1 MTGEV
6 QATDLA
12 ARLRRS
18 VQGTVSYGARRRAEY
33 SSDAGNYRVLPLV
46 VVEPMDVDDVLAIL
60 DVSRDLGVPVV
71 GRGGGTSI
79 AGNAIGPGIVID
91 FARHLSRIVEI
102 DSSSR
107 TALVQPGVILSDLQR
122 QAAPFGLRFGPD
134 PSSQNRASIG
144 GMIGNNACG
153 PHAVA
158 YGRTADN
165 VRALTVVDG
174 QGRLIRTAAGPQ
186 RVPELGALVDAHLE
200 VIRTEFGRFPRQ
212 ISGYSLEHLLPERGR
227 DLARALV
234 GSEGT
239 LALTLD
245 ATIALVPISPA
256 QLLVVLG
263 YPDMASA
270 ADAVPAVLAHAPLAV
285 EGLDARLV
293 DVVRIAKGSA
303 AVPELPRGAGW
314 LMVEVGGTTPAEA
327 RSSALSMVRD
337 AAALDHAVL
346 EPGPAA
352 TALWQIRADGAGL
365 AGRTPDGRQAWPGW
379 EDAAVPPARLGGY
392 LREFEALMTAYR
404 VVGLPYGHF
413 GDGCIHIR
421 IDLPLDH
428 DAEVFRR
435 FVLDAARL
443 VVAHGGSCSGEHG
456 DGRARSELLSLMY
469 SDRARQLFADVKA
482 VFDPRDLLN
491 PGVVVRPDPIDAH
504 LRRPRAKSL
513 LATDGFSFSRDAGDF
528 TTAVH
533 RCVGV
538 GSCRADTGAAGGFMC
553 PSYLASG
560 DEKDVTRGRA
570 RVLQE
575 LTNGG
580 LIADWT
586 SAEVHESLDLCLSCK
601 ACARDCPAGVDM
613 AQYKSEV
620 LHRSYRHRIRPIGH
634 YTMGWLPRWISLI
647 GALPRFSPSLIN
659 RLLSIRPLARVLLP
673 LAGIDPRRKLPA
685 LATTGFRRN
694 RRRLLDGPAEG
705 SGAGED
711 RLPVVLWADSFTDGL
726 SPEVAH
732 AAERVLSNAGYRVIV
747 PEDDACC
754 GLTWITT
761 GQLTAARKRL
771 LRLIDVLEPYAAKHI
786 PIVAVEPSC
795 CAVLR
800 SDLVELVPGD
810 PRAVRVAGAVTTMAE
825 LLTRTNGW
833 RPPDLLGT
841 RIIVQPHCHQHAVM
855 GFAADR
861 ALLEQSAAEVTVI
874 AGCCGLAGNFG
885 MEKGHYEMSLAIAE
899 NALLPALRQ
908 RSTNTVVLADGFS
921 CRVQMDQLAGVR
933 GISLSELLAANLPSV
948 DPSVVG

>member
-227 DLARALV
+227 DLAKALV

-303 AVPELPRGAGW
+303 AVPELPQGRR
-314 LMVEVGGTTPAEA
+314 L
-327 RSSALSMVRD
+327 
-337 AAALDHAVL
+337 
-346 EPGPAA
+346 
-352 TALWQIRADGAGL
+352 ADGRGRRHHPRRGEIVGAVDGPGCRSLGSCGVGTRPGGDGAVADSGRRGRSGRPNSGRPAGL
-365 AGRTPDGRQAWPGW
+365 
-379 EDAAVPPARLGGY
+379 ARLGG
-392 LREFEALMTAYR
+392 
-404 VVGLPYGHF
+404 
-413 GDGCIHIR
+413 
-421 IDLPLDH
+421 
-428 DAEVFRR
+428 RR
-435 FVLDAARL
+435 
-443 VVAHGGSCSGEHG
+443 
-456 DGRARSELLSLMY
+456 
-469 SDRARQLFADVKA
+469 
-482 VFDPRDLLN
+482 
-491 PGVVVRPDPIDAH
+491 
-504 LRRPRAKSL
+504 
-513 LATDGFSFSRDAGDF
+513 
-528 TTAVH
+528 
-533 RCVGV
+533 
-538 GSCRADTGAAGGFMC
+538 GAAG
-553 PSYLASG
+553 P
-560 DEKDVTRGRA
+560 TRWVPA
-570 RVLQE
+570 R
-575 LTNGG
+575 
-580 LIADWT
+580 
-586 SAEVHESLDLCLSCK
+586 
-601 ACARDCPAGVDM
+601 
-613 AQYKSEV
+613 
-620 LHRSYRHRIRPIGH
+620 
-634 YTMGWLPRWISLI
+634 
-647 GALPRFSPSLIN
+647 
-659 RLLSIRPLARVLLP
+659 
-673 LAGIDPRRKLPA
+673 
-685 LATTGFRRN
+685 
-694 RRRLLDGPAEG
+694 
-705 SGAGED
+705 
-711 RLPVVLWADSFTDGL
+711 
-726 SPEVAH
+726 
-732 AAERVLSNAGYRVIV
+732 
-747 PEDDACC
+747 
-754 GLTWITT
+754 
-761 GQLTAARKRL
+761 
-771 LRLIDVLEPYAAKHI
+771 
-786 PIVAVEPSC
+786 
-795 CAVLR
+795 
-800 SDLVELVPGD
+800 
-810 PRAVRVAGAVTTMAE
+810 
-825 LLTRTNGW
+825 
-833 RPPDLLGT
+833 
-841 RIIVQPHCHQHAVM
+841 
-855 GFAADR
+855 
-861 ALLEQSAAEVTVI
+861 
-874 AGCCGLAGNFG
+874 
-885 MEKGHYEMSLAIAE
+885 
-899 NALLPALRQ
+899 
-908 RSTNTVVLADGFS
+908 
-921 CRVQMDQLAGVR
+921 VR
-933 GISLSELLAANLPSV
+933 GIDDGIRGGRTALRPLR
-948 DPSVVG
+948 

>member
-1 MTGEV
+1 
-6 QATDLA
+6 
-12 ARLRRS
+12 
-18 VQGTVSYGARRRAEY
+18 
-33 SSDAGNYRVLPLV
+33 
-46 VVEPMDVDDVLAIL
+46 
-60 DVSRDLGVPVV
+60 
-71 GRGGGTSI
+71 
-79 AGNAIGPGIVID
+79 
-91 FARHLSRIVEI
+91 
-102 DSSSR
+102 
-107 TALVQPGVILSDLQR
+107 
-122 QAAPFGLRFGPD
+122 
-134 PSSQNRASIG
+134 
-144 GMIGNNACG
+144 MIGNNACG

-174 QGRLIRTAAGPQ
+174 QGRLIRTADGPQ
-186 RVPELGALVDAHLE
+186 RVPKLGALVDAHLD
-200 VIRTEFGRFPRQ
+200 VLRTEFGRFPRQ

-227 DLARALV
+227 DLAKALV

-245 ATIALVPISPA
+245 ATIGLVPISPA
-256 QLLVVLG
+256 RLLVVLG

-303 AVPELPRGAGW
+303 AVPDLPHGAGW
-314 LMVEVGGTTPAEA
+314 LMVEVGGTNPAEA

-379 EDAAVPPARLGGY
+379 EDAAVPPARLGAY
-392 LREFEALMTAYR
+392 LREFEALMASYG

-413 GDGCIHIR
+413 GDGCIHVR

-435 FVLDAARL
+435 FVVDAARL

-456 DGRARSELLSLMY
+456 DGRARSELLSMMY

-491 PGVVVRPDPIDAH
+491 PGVLVRPDPIDAH
-504 LRRPRAKSL
+504 LRRPQAKSL

-575 LTNGG
+575 LTNGA

-601 ACARDCPAGVDM
+601 ACASDCPAGVDM

-620 LHRSYRHRIRPIGH
+620 LHRSYRHRIRPVGH
-634 YTMGWLPRWISLI
+634 YSMGWLPRWISVI
-647 GALPRFSPSLIN
+647 GALPGFVPSVIN
-659 RLLSIRPLARVLLP
+659 RLLSLRPLSRVLLP
-673 LAGIDPRRKLPA
+673 LAGIDSRRRAPTFA
-685 LATTGFRRN
+685 AVGFRRQ
-694 RRRLLDGPAEG
+694 RRRMLTG
-705 SGAGED
+705 SAAGDD
-711 RLPVVLWADSFTDGL
+711 RPPVLLWADSFTDGL
-726 SPEVAH
+726 SPEVAR
-732 AAERVLSNAGYRVIV
+732 AAERVLGSAGYRVIV
-747 PEDDACC
+747 PEDEACC

-761 GQLTAARKRL
+761 GPAHGRPQAAAAPDRRAGTLCGEGDSDRRPGAVLLRRAPLRPGRADSRRSARGPGRPRGDDDGGTAGQDERLAAARPVGHPDHRPAALSPARGDGLRRRPRAARAKRRRGHRSRRML
-771 LRLIDVLEPYAAKHI
+771 WPGREFRDGEGPLRDVARGCGERPAAG
-786 PIVAVEPSC
+786 PARAGERAPSC
-795 CAVLR
+795 WPTD
-800 SDLVELVPGD
+800 SP
-810 PRAVRVAGAVTTMAE
+810 
-825 LLTRTNGW
+825 
-833 RPPDLLGT
+833 
-841 RIIVQPHCHQHAVM
+841 
-855 GFAADR
+855 
-861 ALLEQSAAEVTVI
+861 
-874 AGCCGLAGNFG
+874 AGCRWISWRECGGSACP
-885 MEKGHYEMSLAIAE
+885 SCS
-899 NALLPALRQ
+899 RRTC
-908 RSTNTVVLADGFS
+908 RSTHRSSTDPQHRLHRSSGSSVP
-921 CRVQMDQLAGVR
+921 VR
-933 GISLSELLAANLPSV
+933 
-948 DPSVVG
+948 